1 MWISSQP
8 HKMVKRTQL
17 YLTMQEFGILGQLI
31 RLVKIT
37 TENTRRKVK
46 IEFSE
51 QFRIGEVMAKTCS
64 LKITF

>member
-1 MWISSQP
+1 MWIPSKP

-51 QFRIGEVMAKTCS
+51 QFRIGEVMA
-64 LKITF
+64 